1 MTSAAA
7 GIAAAQAFIDA
18 FNEQHHG
25 RLAATLN
32 YPHVRLANGRFARV
46 ESAADFERGSERGAD
61 RLAAEGWHHSEI
73 ERIEVVHADA
83 SKVHLAMTVT
93 RHRADGSVYNTFD
106 TLWIAT
112 LVDGHWGVQFRSSYL
127 GAA

>member
-1 MTSAAA
+1 MAPADA

-18 FNEQHHG
+18 FNSQHHA

-32 YPHVRLANGRFARV
+32 YPHVRLAKGRFAQV
-46 ESAADFERGSERGAD
+46 ESAAEYERRSQQGAV
-61 RLAAEGWHHSEI
+61 RLAEEGWHHSEI

-93 RHRADGSVYNTFD
+93 RHRADGSVYNSFD

-112 LVDGHWGVQFRSSYL
+112 LVDEHWGIQFRSSYL